1 MVTNQIMTR
10 ELDMG
15 KYKVLQRTSDG
26 FFNASALLDAWNN
39 GGNTKEID
47 KFLKIDTT
55 QSLIDEI
62 KNREGNLVFGGK
74 YGNSN
79 FQVVTRS
86 KIKPGQKGGRPKDV
100 LYMHPVLF
108 IDFAM
113 WLSPKFRYDVIKFCY
128 DKMVEYRKDAGDAYR
143 RMSEA
148 VAMIVKKE
156 FLRTSICKV
165 SEAVNWIV
173 FNNHYENI
181 RNDHG
186 TEEKMKE
193 LYEMEKRVADLIL
206 DGFIHSYDELIKYL
220 RELYQRKYTPKALK

>member
-26 FFNASALLDAWNN
+26 FFNASALLDVWNN
-39 GGNTKEID
+39 GNTEKKAEY
-47 KFLKIDTT
+47 FLNMDTT

-62 KNREGNLVFGGK
+62 KKREGNSFSGGFSLK
-74 YGNSN
+74 SN

-86 KIKPGQKGGRPKDV
+86 KQKQKGKGRPKDV

-193 LYEMEKRVADLIL
+193 LYEMEKRVADLIS
-206 DGFIHSYDELIKYL
+206 DGFIHNYDELIKYL
-220 RELYQRKYTPKALK
+220 RELYLRKYTPKALK

>member
-62 KNREGNLVFGGK
+62 KNREGNSFFGGK
-74 YGNSN
+74 YGKSN
-79 FQVVTRS
+79 FQVVTHS
-86 KIKPGQKGGRPKDV
+86 KQKPNGKGRPKDV

-193 LYEMEKRVADLIL
+193 LYEMEKRVADLIS